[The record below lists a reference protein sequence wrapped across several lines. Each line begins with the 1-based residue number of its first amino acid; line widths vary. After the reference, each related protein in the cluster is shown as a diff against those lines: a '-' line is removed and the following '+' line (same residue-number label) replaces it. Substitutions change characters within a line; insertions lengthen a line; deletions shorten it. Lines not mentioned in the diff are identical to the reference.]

1 MPRSLE
7 AAVRPRHCLYPPSE
21 AVLRGLRAAEAAAV
35 ALLLASLEFL
45 RKLRLKGDD
54 FFELRLNMEVV
65 LGGDGIIPP
74 PPPPPLSSSSEMP
87 LPPPPPVRLACFS
100 RRLPP
105 EEERPPG
112 RRRQKGSGEA
122 RGLEAGEDPFDLIS
136 PGCSGSGTISVEEG
150 EEPREPPQLPPPLP
164 IALQVAEVEKLL
176 PLSCSSE
183 WYSRSVEPF
192 IRSRRRGEVKSA
204 SLF

>member
-7 AAVRPRHCLYPPSE
+7 AAVRPRPCLYPPSE
-21 AVLRGLRAAEAAAV
+21 AVLRGLRAAEAAV

-65 LGGDGIIPP
+65 LGGEGIIP

-122 RGLEAGEDPFDLIS
+122 RGLEAGEDPFDLGDN
-136 PGCSGSGTISVEEG
+136 P
-150 EEPREPPQLPPPLP
+150 
-164 IALQVAEVEKLL
+164 
-176 PLSCSSE
+176 
-183 WYSRSVEPF
+183 
-192 IRSRRRGEVKSA
+192 
-204 SLF
+204 